1 MEVRSPDPSS
11 NPYLLISLLLS
22 AGFEGIADGAVPQ
35 IEAAGDMISLS
46 SGVKLP
52 SSLAAAVDAAGK
64 SSFIRSVIPPGI
76 VEGYLEDRQAEADEY
91 GQGLSD
97 YDSMIRRFLRF
108 I

>member
-1 MEVRSPDPSS
+1 M
-11 NPYLLISLLLS
+11 
-22 AGFEGIADGAVPQ
+22 
-35 IEAAGDMISLS
+35 
-46 SGVKLP
+46 VKLP

-76 VEGYLEDRQAEADEY
+76 VDAYLEDRQAEADEY